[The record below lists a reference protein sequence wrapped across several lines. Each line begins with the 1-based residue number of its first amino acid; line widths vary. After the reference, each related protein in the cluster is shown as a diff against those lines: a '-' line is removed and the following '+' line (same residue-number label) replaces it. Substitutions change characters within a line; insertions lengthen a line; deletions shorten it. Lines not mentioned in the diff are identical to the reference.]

1 MMTINKLDPVLLYLV
16 AALVGGMAN
25 TITFTTS
32 IIYRVETVGLDPLQ
46 LVLVGTTLEA
56 TVFLFEIP
64 TGVVADIYSRRLSTI
79 IGFFIMGVGFMM
91 EGLAPVFALVLLSQ
105 VIWGLGW
112 TFVSGANTAWLTDEV
127 GAKKAAPVFLR
138 ERQFLMLGNLIG
150 IPISLWLAQQ
160 YLGLPF
166 LVGGSLRILLAV
178 FLVLFMPETGFQRK
192 SPDEREGWQDLWITL
207 RAAFSHV
214 RQSTILIIFVLIAL
228 VVGLYSEGWDRLS
241 EAHLL
246 AQFAFPN
253 LLGLDTIGWF
263 GIFRFLGIV
272 LGLGASEIT
281 LRVIKTE
288 KGRSFARLLQMLYA
302 GMLIAMIVFTF
313 SRNFFQAVIFMLFF
327 DAFRLV
333 TFPLTQAWLNQQ
345 IKSEVRATV
354 LSMTAQLDAFGQMM
368 GGPIIGW
375 IGSMRSLQAALV
387 TSALVLVPSVP
398 LWGWVLRQSEKK

>member
-1 MMTINKLDPVLLYLV
+1 MTINKLDPVLLYLV

-387 TSALVLVPSVP
+387 TSALALVPSVP

>member
-1 MMTINKLDPVLLYLV
+1 
-16 AALVGGMAN
+16 
-25 TITFTTS
+25 
-32 IIYRVETVGLDPLQ
+32 
-46 LVLVGTTLEA
+46 
-56 TVFLFEIP
+56 
-64 TGVVADIYSRRLSTI
+64 
-79 IGFFIMGVGFMM
+79 MGVGFMM